1 MDGTKE
7 IARTRYDEDFL
18 VWAREQARA
27 IRARDWNA
35 VDWENVAE
43 EMDSLGISERN
54 ELENRIATI
63 LEHLLKL
70 DHGRVR
76 EPERKWR
83 LTVEAQRDDIE
94 DLMSKM
100 PSLRRLVPDT
110 VEAAWPRAR
119 RKALRAFALF
129 EPEVRYDRILPED
142 NPYALDDVL
151 PITEG

>member
-1 MDGTKE
+1 MDGTKQ

-18 VWAREQARA
+18 LWAREQARA

-70 DHGRVR
+70 DHGKVR
-76 EPERKWR
+76 EPEAGWKQTILTQRKR
-83 LTVEAQRDDIE
+83 LDR
-94 DLMSKM
+94 LLGKM
-100 PSLRRLVPDT
+100 PSLRRPVPD
-110 VEAAWPRAR
+110 VIKAEYAGAR
-119 RKALRAFALF
+119 RSALQSFALY
-129 EPEVRYDRILPED
+129 EPGTDYDDILPTE
-142 NPYALDDVL
+142 NPYAPGDVL
-151 PITEG
+151 